1 MIDLIVL
8 SEPPLSFVICETVV
22 WEPRNLEKST
32 EHSRV
37 VYLGISV
44 YFLLNVPESKMLL
57 STGL

>member
-1 MIDLIVL
+1 MSLMIDLIVL

-44 YFLLNVPESKMLL
+44 YFLLNVPEF
-57 STGL
+57 